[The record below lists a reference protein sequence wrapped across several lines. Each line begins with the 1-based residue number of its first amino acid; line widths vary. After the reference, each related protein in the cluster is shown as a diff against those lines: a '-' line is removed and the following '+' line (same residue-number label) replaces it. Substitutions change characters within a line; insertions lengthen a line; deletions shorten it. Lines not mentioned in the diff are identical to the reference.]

1 MGKIISMS
9 KNTAPQAFFKK
20 DKHNS
25 SVYHPTLNAR
35 GPWDPNSLHGR
46 VIAGLIAHE
55 VEINYLTR
63 DDFQDMQI
71 TRMTV
76 DLLRLAP
83 MAPLIIQ
90 SNIARSGRRIQVIDV
105 QINTNHKEKGILE
118 IARGSVILLKKS
130 EEPIGSVWSTPV
142 WNIDAPDENMEM
154 PDLVEQRLPMWHTIN
169 IGSTTG
175 PLPILGSKISAAN
188 SKDVNATTENQQR
201 KIGPRRAWIRETHA
215 FIENEIISPILRVAQ
230 VADFANPFVN
240 SGTNG
245 LNYINTDISLYLHR
259 NPVGSW
265 IGTETFYHGADDGI
279 SIATIALYDKIG
291 KIGTSTVC
299 GLAQVRS

>member
-1 MGKIISMS
+1 MN
-9 KNTAPQAFFKK
+9 KNTATQAFFKK
-20 DKHNS
+20 DENNP

-55 VEINYLTR
+55 VEANYSNR
-63 DDFQDMQI
+63 DGFQDMQI
-71 TRMTV
+71 TRMTI

-83 MAPLIIQ
+83 MAQLVVQ
-90 SNIARSGRRIQVIDV
+90 SNIVRSGRRIQVIDV
-105 QINTNHKEKGILE
+105 QISTNHTEKGVLE
-118 IARGSVILLKKS
+118 IARGSVVLLKKS
-130 EEPIGSVWSTPV
+130 EEPMGSVWSTPA
-142 WNIDAPDENMEM
+142 WDIDAPDENMDM
-154 PDLVEQRLPMWHTIN
+154 PDLVEERLPMWHTIN
-169 IGSTTG
+169 VGFTTG
-175 PLPILGSKISAAN
+175 PLPISGSKVSADN
-188 SKDVNATTENQQR
+188 SNDVNLTTDNPQR
-201 KIGPRRAWIRETHA
+201 EIGPRRAWIRETHA
-215 FIENEIISPILRVAQ
+215 FIEGEIISPILRVAQ

-245 LNYINTDISLYLHR
+245 LNYINTDISLYLQR

-265 IGTETFYHGADDGI
+265 IGAETFYHGADNGI